1 MRKNKLGYLGLL
13 GLLGLLGIAGNTGFF
28 GFFGAFGF
36 FAMLKNSS
44 DERIDRNIDRASRNA
59 FVFDIIV
66 SSSLLSYVALSE
78 TLDALPVFIVAL
90 FQGIV
95 VFGLSFYYYGSKG
108 E

>member
-13 GLLGLLGIAGNTGFF
+13 GLLGLLCIAGNTGFL

-36 FAMLKNSS
+36 FAMLNNSS

-59 FVFDIIV
+59 FVFDIII
-66 SSSLLSYVALSE
+66 SSLLLSYVALSK
-78 TLDALPVFIVAL
+78 TFDALPLFVVAL
-90 FQGIV
+90 FQGII
-95 VFGLSFYYYGSKG
+95 VFGLSFYYYDSKG